1 MFMKR
6 YLPFALALAIVPS
19 AGARPVLAQTI
30 HHPKSPRQVIY
41 PNVMYPNP
49 VQTTG
54 SGSNVGMHN
63 FSSYAVGQ

>member
-1 MFMKR
+1 MNR
-6 YLPFALALAIVPS
+6 YLPFALALAIVAS
-19 AGARPVLAQTI
+19 AGATPVLAQTI

-54 SGSNVGMHN
+54 SGSNVGMHT
-63 FSSYAVGQ
+63 FGSYAVEQ